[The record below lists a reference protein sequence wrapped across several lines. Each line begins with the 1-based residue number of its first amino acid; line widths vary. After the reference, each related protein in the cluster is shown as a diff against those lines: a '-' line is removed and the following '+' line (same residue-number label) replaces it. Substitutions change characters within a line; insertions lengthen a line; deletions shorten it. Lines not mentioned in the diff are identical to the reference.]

1 MAILQGER
9 IPWDACENSDSD
21 SGSDVSSGALQ
32 GDTELKQLFAS
43 IKSTVT
49 SLFRLSYVSM
59 SIISTHLVTPTFLE
73 WQFVTQ
79 RPRISV

>member
-1 MAILQGER
+1 MTILQGER

-21 SGSDVSSGALQ
+21 SGSDISSGDLQ

-59 SIISTHLVTPTFLE
+59 ITMSTHLVTPTFLE
-73 WQFVTQ
+73 WRSATQ
-79 RPRISV
+79 RP